1 MSKLVQV
8 NVFGRLLNPTLIYFL
23 ETSTNYTKTLD
34 TNYFSINHVDAKVVL
49 KNTKYQII
57 YAR

>member
-34 TNYFSINHVDAKVVL
+34 TNNYKDMIIIFYHFL
-49 KNTKYQII
+49 QI
-57 YAR
+57 